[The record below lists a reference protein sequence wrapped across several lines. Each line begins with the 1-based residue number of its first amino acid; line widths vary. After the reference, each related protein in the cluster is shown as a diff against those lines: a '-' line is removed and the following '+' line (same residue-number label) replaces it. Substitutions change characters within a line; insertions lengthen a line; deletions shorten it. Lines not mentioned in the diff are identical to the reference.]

1 MSDYWEN
8 RAAWDMYHAME
19 DAEKTA
25 QKIARIYRKALTQ
38 LTYAAR
44 DVFDKYRKDY
54 GLSEVEAWELL
65 NKMQD
70 KASIDELLLALRN
83 EKTRKGRQ
91 DILEVLEAP
100 AYTSRIERFKDMMQQ
115 VDFLMQNVYEQE
127 KQFDTTFFENLA
139 RDSYYKTIYNTQRQT
154 GYGFAFSNISEK
166 EIAHALSINW
176 SGKHYSKRIWKNTQ
190 DLAETIKEEMVISL
204 LTGRTDRE
212 AAQTFEKT
220 FHTGM
225 IQARRLVRTESAFV
239 HGELQKMAYKE
250 AGIKKYRY
258 VAILDLRTSELCRGL
273 DGKTFS
279 VSEAMTGK
287 NYPPMHPWCRSTT
300 INIVDDEILKNMKRN
315 AYDPETGRT
324 IKVPANMTYKEWYK
338 QYVKG
343 NPKAEAQEKAV
354 KNAARDRRQFDAYQK
369 VLGKDMPKHFADFQE
384 MKYNEPEKWEQLKA
398 LKQYFEKNPGNTKT
412 DYEIGKALKDSGIKG
427 IPKVNPEKI
436 DVSDYTYD
444 TNHINAE
451 RAHMVSREEAENFI
465 KKSDISLTRW
475 NGRFVN
481 YYSKDGAAYVDVEN
495 KNIRTAFS
503 SKEFDENTLKIRKV
517 VEKYAGGNHVSNIQK
532 ND

>member
-91 DILEVLEAP
+91 DILKVLEAP
-100 AYTSRIERFKDMMQQ
+100 AYTSRIERFKDMMRQ

-166 EIAHALSINW
+166 EIAHALSMNW

-204 LTGRTDRE
+204 LT
-212 AAQTFEKT
+212 
-220 FHTGM
+220 
-225 IQARRLVRTESAFV
+225 
-239 HGELQKMAYKE
+239 
-250 AGIKKYRY
+250 
-258 VAILDLRTSELCRGL
+258 
-273 DGKTFS
+273 
-279 VSEAMTGK
+279 
-287 NYPPMHPWCRSTT
+287 
-300 INIVDDEILKNMKRN
+300 
-315 AYDPETGRT
+315 
-324 IKVPANMTYKEWYK
+324 
-338 QYVKG
+338 
-343 NPKAEAQEKAV
+343 
-354 KNAARDRRQFDAYQK
+354 
-369 VLGKDMPKHFADFQE
+369 
-384 MKYNEPEKWEQLKA
+384 
-398 LKQYFEKNPGNTKT
+398 
-412 DYEIGKALKDSGIKG
+412 
-427 IPKVNPEKI
+427 
-436 DVSDYTYD
+436 
-444 TNHINAE
+444 
-451 RAHMVSREEAENFI
+451 
-465 KKSDISLTRW
+465 
-475 NGRFVN
+475 
-481 YYSKDGAAYVDVEN
+481 
-495 KNIRTAFS
+495 
-503 SKEFDENTLKIRKV
+503 
-517 VEKYAGGNHVSNIQK
+517 
-532 ND
+532 

>member
-25 QKIARIYRKALTQ
+25 KRIARIYRKALTQ

-54 GLSEVEAWELL
+54 GLSETEAWELL

-70 KASIDELLLALRN
+70 KTSIDELLLALRN
-83 EKTRKGRQ
+83 EKARKGRQ
-91 DILEVLEAP
+91 DILKVLEAP
-100 AYTSRIERFKDMMQQ
+100 AYASRIERFKDLMQQ

-127 KQFDTTFFENLA
+127 KQFDTAFFENLA
-139 RDSYYKTIYNTQRQT
+139 RNSYYKTLYNTQRQT
-154 GYGFAFSNISEK
+154 GYGFGFSNISEK
-166 EIAHALSINW
+166 EIADALSINW

-190 DLAETIKEEMVISL
+190 DLAETLKEEMVISL

-212 AAQTFEKT
+212 TAQTFEKT
-220 FHTGM
+220 FNTGT

-239 HGELQKMAYKE
+239 HGELQKTAYKE

-279 VSEAMTGK
+279 VSEAVAGK

-300 INIVDDEILKNMKRN
+300 INIVDDEILGNMKRN

-324 IKVPANMTYKEWYK
+324 IRVPANMTYKEWYK
-338 QYVKG
+338 QYVEGK
-343 NPKAEAQEKAV
+343 PKAEAQEKAA
-354 KNAARDRRQFDAYQK
+354 KNAAKDRRQFDTYQK

-384 MKYNEPEKWEQLKA
+384 MKYNEPKKYENLKLAYQDAKLQEQIRSESYPKSIEEG
-398 LKQYFEKNPGNTKT
+398 KQ
-412 DYEIGKALKDSGIKG
+412 GKHILGHNNYIEGRSYLT
-427 IPKVNPEKI
+427 I
-436 DVSDYTYD
+436 DVK
-444 TNHINAE
+444 E
-451 RAHMVSREEAENFI
+451 
-465 KKSDISLTRW
+465 LQ
-475 NGRFVN
+475 GLVN
-481 YYSKDGAAYVDVEN
+481 
-495 KNIRTAFS
+495 
-503 SKEFDENTLKIRKV
+503 
-517 VEKYAGGNHVSNIQK
+517 KYAGTGELQRDRQGHWNHKEAVTLGKKIGVYKDLKGNKLSTDIATIHYSKKGVHVVPAK
-532 ND
+532 PKEG

>member
-19 DAEKTA
+19 DTEKTA

-38 LTYAAR
+38 LTYAVR

-91 DILEVLEAP
+91 DILKVLEAP

-176 SGKHYSKRIWKNTQ
+176 SGKHYSKRIWQNTQ

-204 LTGRTDRE
+204 LAGRTDRE

-225 IQARRLVRTESAFV
+225 IQARRLVRTESAFI
-239 HGELQKMAYKE
+239 HGELQKRAYEE

-279 VSEAMTGK
+279 VSEAMAGK

-300 INIVDDEILKNMKRN
+300 ISIVDEEILKSMKRN

-324 IKVPANMTYKEWYK
+324 IKVPANVTYKEWYK
-338 QYVKG
+338 QYVEGK
-343 NPKAEAQEKAV
+343 PEVEAQEKAV
-354 KNAARDRRQFDAYQK
+354 KNVAKDRRQFDSYQK

-384 MKYNEPEKWEQLKA
+384 MKYNESEKYENLKLAYQDAKLQEQIRSESYPKSIEEG
-398 LKQYFEKNPGNTKT
+398 KQ
-412 DYEIGKALKDSGIKG
+412 GKHILGHNNYIEGRSYLT
-427 IPKVNPEKI
+427 I
-436 DVSDYTYD
+436 DVK
-444 TNHINAE
+444 E
-451 RAHMVSREEAENFI
+451 LQ
-465 KKSDISLTRW
+465 SL
-475 NGRFVN
+475 VN
-481 YYSKDGAAYVDVEN
+481 
-495 KNIRTAFS
+495 
-503 SKEFDENTLKIRKV
+503 
-517 VEKYAGGNHVSNIQK
+517 KYAGTGELQRDRQGHWNHKEVVATGKKIGVYKDLKGNELSTDIATIHYSKKGVHVVPAK
-532 ND
+532 PKER

>member
-25 QKIARIYRKALTQ
+25 QRIDRIYRKALTQ

-91 DILEVLEAP
+91 DILKVLEAP

-139 RDSYYKTIYNTQRQT
+139 RDSYYKTIYNAQRQT

-176 SGKHYSKRIWKNTQ
+176 SGKHYSKRIWQNTQ

-225 IQARRLVRTESAFV
+225 IQARRLVRTESAFI
-239 HGELQKMAYKE
+239 HGELQKRAYEE

-279 VSEAMTGK
+279 VSEAMAGK

-300 INIVDDEILKNMKRN
+300 ISIVDDEILKNMKRN

-324 IKVPANMTYKEWYK
+324 IKVSANMTYKEWYK

-343 NPKAEAQEKAV
+343 KPKAEAQE
-354 KNAARDRRQFDAYQK
+354 NAAKDRRQFDAYQK

-384 MKYNEPEKWEQLKA
+384 MKYNKPEKWEQLKE
-398 LKQYFEKNPGNTKT
+398 LKRYFEKNPENTKA
-412 DYEIGKALKDSGIKG
+412 DYKVGKTLKDSGIKG
-427 IPKVNPEKI
+427 VPKVNPEKI

-451 RAHMVSREEAENFI
+451 RAHMVSREEAESFI
-465 KKSDISLTRW
+465 KKSAISLTRW
-475 NGRFVN
+475 HGRFVN

-503 SKEFDENTLKIRKV
+503 SKEFDENTLKIRKA
-517 VEKYAGGNHVSNIQK
+517 VEKYAGRSHVSNTQK
-532 ND
+532 KD

>member
-19 DAEKTA
+19 DTEKTA

-54 GLSEVEAWELL
+54 GLSEIEAWELL

-91 DILEVLEAP
+91 DILKVLEAP
-100 AYTSRIERFKDMMQQ
+100 AYTSRIERFKDMMRQ

-139 RDSYYKTIYNTQRQT
+139 RDSYYKTIYNQRQT
-154 GYGFAFSNISEK
+154 GYGFAFSNISEE

-176 SGKHYSKRIWKNTQ
+176 SGKHYSKRIWQNTQ

-225 IQARRLVRTESAFV
+225 IQARRLVRTESAFI
-239 HGELQKMAYKE
+239 HGELQKRAYEE

-279 VSEAMTGK
+279 VSEAMAGK

-300 INIVDDEILKNMKRN
+300 ISIVDEEILKSMKRN
-315 AYDPETGRT
+315 AYDPEMGRT

-338 QYVKG
+338 QYVEG
-343 NPKAEAQEKAV
+343 KAEAQEKAV

-384 MKYNEPEKWEQLKA
+384 MKYNESEKYENLKLAYQDAKLQEQIRSEGYPKSIEEG
-398 LKQYFEKNPGNTKT
+398 KQ
-412 DYEIGKALKDSGIKG
+412 GKHILGHNNYIEGRSYLTIDIKELQSL
-427 IPKVNPEKI
+427 VN
-436 DVSDYTYD
+436 
-444 TNHINAE
+444 
-451 RAHMVSREEAENFI
+451 
-465 KKSDISLTRW
+465 
-475 NGRFVN
+475 
-481 YYSKDGAAYVDVEN
+481 
-495 KNIRTAFS
+495 
-503 SKEFDENTLKIRKV
+503 
-517 VEKYAGGNHVSNIQK
+517 KYAGTGELQRDRQGHWNHKEVVAIGKNIGVYKDLKGNELSTDIATIHYSKKGVHVVPAK
-532 ND
+532 PKEG

>member
-44 DVFDKYRKDY
+44 DVFDKYRKNY

-83 EKTRKGRQ
+83 EKTRKERQ
-91 DILEVLEAP
+91 DILKVLEAP

-139 RDSYYKTIYNTQRQT
+139 RDSYYKIIYNTQRQT

-176 SGKHYSKRIWKNTQ
+176 SGKHYSKRIWQNTQ

-225 IQARRLVRTESAFV
+225 IQARRLARTESAFI
-239 HGELQKMAYKE
+239 HGELQKRAYEE

-279 VSEAMTGK
+279 VSEAMAGK

-300 INIVDDEILKNMKRN
+300 ISIVDEEILKSMKRN

-324 IKVPANMTYKEWYK
+324 IKVPADTTYKEWYK
-338 QYVKG
+338 QYVEGK
-343 NPKAEAQEKAV
+343 PEAEAQEKAV
-354 KNAARDRRQFDAYQK
+354 KNVAKDRRQFDLYQK

-384 MKYNEPEKWEQLKA
+384 MKYNELEKYENLKLAYQDAKLQEQIRSESYPKSIEEG
-398 LKQYFEKNPGNTKT
+398 KQ
-412 DYEIGKALKDSGIKG
+412 GKHILGHNNYIEGRSYLTIDIKELQSL
-427 IPKVNPEKI
+427 VN
-436 DVSDYTYD
+436 
-444 TNHINAE
+444 
-451 RAHMVSREEAENFI
+451 
-465 KKSDISLTRW
+465 
-475 NGRFVN
+475 
-481 YYSKDGAAYVDVEN
+481 
-495 KNIRTAFS
+495 
-503 SKEFDENTLKIRKV
+503 
-517 VEKYAGGNHVSNIQK
+517 KYAGTGELQRDRQGHWNHKEVVAIGKNIGVYKDLKGNELSTDIATIHYSKKGVHVVPAK
-532 ND
+532 PKER

>member
-8 RAAWDMYHAME
+8 RAAWDIYHAME

-25 QKIARIYRKALTQ
+25 QRIARIYRKALTQ

-44 DVFDKYRKDY
+44 DAFDKYRKDY
-54 GLSEVEAWELL
+54 GLSETEAWELL
-65 NKMQD
+65 NRMQD
-70 KASIDELLLALRN
+70 TTSIDELLLALRN

-91 DILEVLEAP
+91 DILKVLEAP

-154 GYGFAFSNISEK
+154 GYGFSFSNISEK

-190 DLAETIKEEMVISL
+190 GLAETIKEEMVISL

-225 IQARRLVRTESAFV
+225 IQARRLVRTESAFI
-239 HGELQKMAYKE
+239 HGELQKRAYEE

-273 DGKTFS
+273 DGKTFL
-279 VSEAMTGK
+279 VSEAMAGK

-338 QYVKG
+338 QYVEGK
-343 NPKAEAQEKAV
+343 PEAEAQEKAV
-354 KNAARDRRQFDAYQK
+354 KNVAKDRRQFDLYQK

-384 MKYNEPEKWEQLKA
+384 MKYNKPEKYENLKLAYQDAKLQEQIRSESYPKSIEEG
-398 LKQYFEKNPGNTKT
+398 KQ
-412 DYEIGKALKDSGIKG
+412 GKHILGHNNYIEGRSYLT
-427 IPKVNPEKI
+427 I
-436 DVSDYTYD
+436 DVK
-444 TNHINAE
+444 E
-451 RAHMVSREEAENFI
+451 LQ
-465 KKSDISLTRW
+465 SL
-475 NGRFVN
+475 VN
-481 YYSKDGAAYVDVEN
+481 
-495 KNIRTAFS
+495 
-503 SKEFDENTLKIRKV
+503 
-517 VEKYAGGNHVSNIQK
+517 KYAGTGELQRDRQGHWNHKEVVAIGKNIGVYKDLKGNELSTDIATIHYSKKGVHVVPAK
-532 ND
+532 PKER

>member
-19 DAEKTA
+19 DTEKTA

-54 GLSEVEAWELL
+54 GLSEIEAWELL

-91 DILEVLEAP
+91 DILKVLEAP
-100 AYTSRIERFKDMMQQ
+100 AYTSRIERFKDMMRQ

-154 GYGFAFSNISEK
+154 GYGFAFSNISEE

-176 SGKHYSKRIWKNTQ
+176 SGKHYSKRIWQNTQ

-225 IQARRLVRTESAFV
+225 IQARRLVRTESAFI
-239 HGELQKMAYKE
+239 HGELQKRAYEE

-279 VSEAMTGK
+279 VSEAMAGK

-300 INIVDDEILKNMKRN
+300 ISIVDEEILKSMKRN
-315 AYDPETGRT
+315 AYDPEMGRT

-338 QYVKG
+338 QYVEG
-343 NPKAEAQEKAV
+343 KAEAQEKAV

-384 MKYNEPEKWEQLKA
+384 MKYNESEKYENLKLAYQDAKLQEQIRSEGYPKSIEEG
-398 LKQYFEKNPGNTKT
+398 KQ
-412 DYEIGKALKDSGIKG
+412 GKHILGHNNYIEGRSYLTIDIKELQSL
-427 IPKVNPEKI
+427 VN
-436 DVSDYTYD
+436 
-444 TNHINAE
+444 
-451 RAHMVSREEAENFI
+451 
-465 KKSDISLTRW
+465 
-475 NGRFVN
+475 
-481 YYSKDGAAYVDVEN
+481 
-495 KNIRTAFS
+495 
-503 SKEFDENTLKIRKV
+503 
-517 VEKYAGGNHVSNIQK
+517 KYAGTGELQRDRQGHWNHKEVVAIGKNIGVYKDLKGNELSTDIATIHYSKKGVHVVPAK
-532 ND
+532 PKEG